1 MKIEGKIEAAARATD
16 GERERERECVCVCVC
31 VCKSSS
37 GKEDEEG
44 AWELVCRQA
53 LKRSTAFASGVKGR
67 GREFRDLWPGVQ
79 QPWPGV

>member
-16 GERERERECVCVCVC
+16 GERERERER